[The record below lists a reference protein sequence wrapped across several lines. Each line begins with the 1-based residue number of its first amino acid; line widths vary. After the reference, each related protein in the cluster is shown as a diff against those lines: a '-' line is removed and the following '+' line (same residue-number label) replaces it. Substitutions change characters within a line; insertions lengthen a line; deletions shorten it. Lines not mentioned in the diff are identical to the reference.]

1 MSPCLLGHTHTL
13 FGGRYSERARGL
25 RTSTCAPMLGAS
37 AEGTDPADGL
47 ASSVAPV
54 PDDAREP
61 AQVLAEKLQAQF
73 RALQL
78 GRETR
83 RETDPYLRAA
93 VRNRDLELGRTTRE
107 PTVRI
112 GTQPRVE
119 TDTVMETCMMLK
131 VRALNKKLPATM
143 EFGDGTGDRFPAAS
157 GLSEGSTWISA
168 CRKVDIRR
176 TEEWL
181 RGGEMS
187 FKIESLLT
195 IDELRP
201 NLSAYADP
209 LGPNPLLV
217 FPGTSSTLLSYEP
230 QNGGHLAR
238 FSSSFNRDGV
248 TFFPESKRSL
258 CLWVETAGVQVDIRV
273 PAKRLFQAFDR
284 ASTSER
290 FMRAGSRM
298 RATMV
303 PFERSRRS

>member
-1 MSPCLLGHTHTL
+1 M
-13 FGGRYSERARGL
+13 
-25 RTSTCAPMLGAS
+25 
-37 AEGTDPADGL
+37 
-47 ASSVAPV
+47 
-54 PDDAREP
+54 
-61 AQVLAEKLQAQF
+61 
-73 RALQL
+73 
-78 GRETR
+78 
-83 RETDPYLRAA
+83 LRASGPTNECHYG
-93 VRNRDLELGRTTRE
+93 V
-107 PTVRI
+107 TVRIGI

-168 CRKVDIRR
+168 CREVDIGR

-187 FKIESLLT
+187 FKSLLT
-195 IDELRP
+195 IDELRS

-238 FSSSFNRDGV
+238 FSSSFNPDGV
-248 TFFPESKRSL
+248 AFFPESKRSL
-258 CLWVETAGVQVDIRV
+258 CL
-273 PAKRLFQAFDR
+273 
-284 ASTSER
+284 
-290 FMRAGSRM
+290 
-298 RATMV
+298 
-303 PFERSRRS
+303 